1 MSHSN
6 NVEPLRAKLACP
18 ECGKPS
24 DRGSHPFCSE
34 RCKNLDLGR
43 WLNGSY
49 AIPVSEIE
57 ENQDP
62 DPENDERF

>member
-1 MSHSN
+1 MTVD
-6 NVEPLRAKLACP
+6 NVSPMRKTMPCP

-24 DRGSHPFCSE
+24 DRHSHPFCSE
-34 RCKNLDLGR
+34 RCKNMDLGR

-57 ENQDP
+57 ENLDP
-62 DPENDERF
+62 DEDDRG